1 MTRTSL
7 VTGATSGIGLAFARA
22 RAARGDDL
30 VLVAR
35 DEERLQRVAG
45 ELAQLG
51 GDVRVVAADLA
62 TAAGTEKVAAVLRDD
77 DVQLLVNNAGFG
89 SRRWFLEVPPDELD
103 QSLDVMVRAPL
114 QLCRAALPGM
124 LTRGRGAV
132 VNVASVAGFMPGGAY
147 AAHKAWLISFS
158 RWLAVRCRGSGVRV
172 MVLCPGLVRTEF
184 HPRIGADMSWVPGW
198 MWLDA
203 DRLVRDALADLSRGV
218 VVSVPSRRYQA
229 LVRLARLVPTGIVEQ
244 VTGRR
249 R

>member
-1 MTRTSL
+1 

-22 RAARGDDL
+22 LAARGDDL
-30 VLVAR
+30 VIVAR
-35 DEERLQRVAG
+35 DEVRLRRVAG
-45 ELAQLG
+45 ELARLG

-62 TAAGTEKVAAVLRDD
+62 TAAGTEQVAAVLRDD
-77 DVQLLVNNAGFG
+77 EVDLLVNNAGFG
-89 SRRWFLEVPPDELD
+89 SPRDFLQVPPAELD
-103 QSLDVMVRAPL
+103 QSLDVLVRAPL

-124 LTRGRGAV
+124 LARARGEV
-132 VNVASVAGFMPGGAY
+132 VNVASVAGFMPGGTY

-172 MVLCPGLVRTEF
+172 LVLCPGLVRTEF

-198 MWLDA
+198 MWLDV

-218 VVSVPSRRYQA
+218 TVSVPSRRYQ
-229 LVRLARLVPTGIVEQ
+229 LLSRLARVSPAGIAERVA
-244 VTGRR
+244 GRR